1 MLDTSYVIKL
11 IKQDTLIELSKKYDL
26 YITIINLYE
35 LVRGDVL
42 AGFDAKDS
50 KKDYEKVFMVLHFD
64 NRAMIKASE
73 IYAVLRRKGKLI
85 DERDL
90 MVGAICLSNNLPL
103 ATLNKKHFDR
113 LKQFGLKLVDI

>member
-1 MLDTSYVIKL
+1 
-11 IKQDTLIELSKKYDL
+11 
-26 YITIINLYE
+26 
-35 LVRGDVL
+35 
-42 AGFDAKDS
+42 
-50 KKDYEKVFMVLHFD
+50 VLHFD

-113 LKQFGLKLVDI
+113 RVNRE